1 MGRQAS
7 VSANPDDSGGVE
19 EGGGLGRSL
28 SAKNVPL
35 TTHTL
40 IILIFFL
47 KNILTIMTYIFLYV
61 FLYFRYIYNSS

>member
-7 VSANPDDSGGVE
+7 VSANPDDSVGVE

-40 IILIFFL
+40 IILIFF
-47 KNILTIMTYIFLYV
+47 
-61 FLYFRYIYNSS
+61 